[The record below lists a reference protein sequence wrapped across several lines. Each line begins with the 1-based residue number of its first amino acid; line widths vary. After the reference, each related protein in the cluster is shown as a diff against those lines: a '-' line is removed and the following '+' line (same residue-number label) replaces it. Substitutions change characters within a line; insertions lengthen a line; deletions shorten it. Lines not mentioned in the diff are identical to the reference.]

1 MTIKEVRIIIV
12 KQKLLVKHA
21 SPTKTIRYLKINK
34 NVVLSTKAV
43 RETLKKCRET
53 GFVMDN
59 KKVNSGRPKTVRLQ
73 QTIQQIKNEIEI
85 EPYKSVRRL
94 EFENQTYFK
103 LS

>member
-1 MTIKEVRIIIV
+1 M
-12 KQKLLVKHA
+12 
-21 SPTKTIRYLKINK
+21 N
-34 NVVLSTKAV
+34 
-43 RETLKKCRET
+43 
-53 GFVMDN
+53 N

-73 QTIQQIKNEIEI
+73 QTIQQIKNEIDI